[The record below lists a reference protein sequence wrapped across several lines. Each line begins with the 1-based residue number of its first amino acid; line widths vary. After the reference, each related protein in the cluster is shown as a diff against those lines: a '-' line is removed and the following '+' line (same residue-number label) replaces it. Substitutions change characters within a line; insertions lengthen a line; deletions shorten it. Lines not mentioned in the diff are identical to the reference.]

1 MKKLSLIVAII
12 FSVLQLKAQNDT
24 IPADTSYWT
33 KEAVINLNFSQVSLT
48 NWAGG
53 GQSSISITGLT
64 NFKADYEKGKNLWAN
79 RLDMA
84 YGILRQG
91 DEDQPF
97 IKTDDNII
105 LTSRYSRK
113 MTQNWFASALVDF
126 RTQFAEGVEEI
137 DGRDS
142 VISKFMAPGFL
153 LANIGITYKY
163 KKIFNATLSPL
174 SSKTTFVLDDS
185 LSSSGAYGV
194 EAGDKYRF
202 QGGVNFASAFNKTIV
217 ENVTFSSNLNLFAA
231 YEELA
236 EIDVNWENT
245 LVFKVNKFINAT
257 FSTQLIYD
265 EDIKSKEIVVNETT
279 GDTRLAPGVQFKSAI
294 AIGFSLKI

>member
-1 MKKLSLIVAII
+1 
-12 FSVLQLKAQNDT
+12 
-24 IPADTSYWT
+24 
-33 KEAVINLNFSQVSLT
+33 
-48 NWAGG
+48 
-53 GQSSISITGLT
+53 
-64 NFKADYEKGKNLWAN
+64 
-79 RLDMA
+79 
-84 YGILRQG
+84 
-91 DEDQPF
+91 
-97 IKTDDNII
+97 
-105 LTSRYSRK
+105 